1 MAVPE
6 DEWKLSGIY
15 RDLVEEVSVIAV
27 QGLTRGIGAG
37 GIVLTLE
44 RESSQGYWSN
54 SV

>member
-15 RDLVEEVSVIAV
+15 RDLVEEVSMIAV
-27 QGLTRGIGAG
+27 QRLTRGIGAG

-44 RESSQGYWSN
+44 R
-54 SV
+54 